1 MVTEVPAGELWD
13 HGGMNIWQADFYRRP
28 LRSET
33 GDPLWELLMCD
44 AAGGVIL
51 SAFCLQRE
59 ANSLWLT
66 QQIQT
71 LGEVPDRI
79 QVFRPQCLSLLQA
92 ACQPLGVAVE
102 ATRGTAAL
110 KRLVTERYGAIELE
124 KPPPVPL
131 PENLWGEQWR
141 FGAIEAQDL
150 VAVFGQRM
158 IPIREMPESL
168 LPVNLNLPS
177 TLLIPGVIIDGG
189 RLAMRLA
196 RWVEEARPWALQS
209 IPGEPDGLVLEA
221 GLSDRWIL
229 TTFDDAD
236 VVAAARTFRERQG
249 AAKGL
254 HFLLV
259 QPDDS
264 GMTYSGFWL
273 LRES

>member
-1 MVTEVPAGELWD
+1 
-13 HGGMNIWQADFYRRP
+13 MNIWQADFYRRP

-33 GDPLWELLMCD
+33 GDPLWELLICE
-44 AAGGVIL
+44 AEGRVIL

-66 QQIQT
+66 QQIQA
-71 LGEVPDRI
+71 LGEVPDRL
-79 QVFRPQCLSLLQA
+79 QVFRPQCLSLMQA
-92 ACQPLGVAVE
+92 ACQSLGIAVE

-110 KRLVTERYGAIELE
+110 KKLIAERYGAIELE

-168 LPVNLNLPS
+168 LPVSLNLPS
-177 TLLIPGVIIDGG
+177 TISIPGVIIDGG
-189 RLAMRLA
+189 RQAMRLA
-196 RWVEEARPWALQS
+196 RWVEAARPWVLQS
-209 IPGEPDGLVLEA
+209 IPGEPDGLILEA

-273 LRES
+273 LRGDGS